1 MKIGYELGLR
11 GLVACGQHAV
21 YKFLTFKTPINRN
34 RERKLLGSSVI
45 KILRPQI
52 FTQFLS

>member
-1 MKIGYELGLR
+1 MKIGYALGLK

-21 YKFLTFKTPINRN
+21 YNFLTFKTPINRN